1 MFMKQHRVL
10 HDKTN
15 LQASTIGIGT
25 YLGKEDDKTD
35 ALYLDAIIEAVG
47 LGCNV
52 IDTAIN
58 YRQMKSERVVG
69 RAVRN
74 LMKKHPDIREK
85 LIVAT
90 KGGFIPGDIESGE
103 EPSGFFQNRFLK
115 KGILNEEDVVKGC
128 HSLKPEFIHECVLM
142 SLKNL
147 GLEYIDIY
155 YIHNPEIQLSEL
167 SANEFY
173 HRLSKAFELLEGFVR
188 DGRIRM
194 YGTATWDGY
203 RLDAY
208 DPNRLSL
215 KRVIQAAE
223 AVTVGS
229 QHHFRIIQLPI
240 NIYMPEAAIMQNQ
253 ELHGK
258 WVTPLAA
265 AEEMELFVMSSATLL
280 QTHTLK
286 ESKLFSFQSLD
297 NVGSSAARR
306 AIQVIRSLH
315 GVTTSLVGMKTVKH
329 VQENLQLLKV
339 PKLDPE
345 DARQIIAEFA

>member
-1 MFMKQHRVL
+1 MQQSRVPQN
-10 HDKTN
+10 KTDI
-15 LQASTIGIGT
+15 QASSIGIGT
-25 YLGKEDDKTD
+25 YLGKEDDRTD
-35 ALYLDAIIEAVG
+35 ALYFDAIIEAVKQ
-47 LGCNV
+47 GCNV

-58 YRQMKSERVVG
+58 YREMKSERVV
-69 RAVRN
+69 RWAVRS
-74 LMKKHPDIREK
+74 LMQKRSNIREK
-85 LIVAT
+85 LIIAT

-103 EPSGFFQNRFLK
+103 KPAEFFQNRFVK
-115 KGILNEEDVVKGC
+115 KGILSEEDVVKGC

-142 SLKNL
+142 SLENL

-173 HRLSKAFELLEGFVR
+173 HRLSKSFEVLEGFVR

-203 RLDAY
+203 RFDAY

-223 AVTVGS
+223 TVTVGS

-240 NIYMPEAAIMQNQ
+240 NIYMPEAAIIENQ

-258 WVTPLAA
+258 WVTLLEAA
-265 AEEMELFVMSSATLL
+265 KEMGIHVVSSATLL
-280 QTHTLK
+280 QTRALK
-286 ESKLFSFQSLD
+286 ESRLFSFQALD
-297 NVGSSAARR
+297 NLGTSASCR
-306 AIQVIRSLH
+306 AIQIIRSLR
-315 GVTTSLVGMKTVKH
+315 GVTTSLVGMKTAKH
-329 VQENLQLLKV
+329 VQENLQLLRM
-339 PKLDPE
+339 PKLDTKV
-345 DARQIIAEFA
+345 AHQIIAEFA

>member
-1 MFMKQHRVL
+1 MPRSGISHDNMTL
-10 HDKTN
+10 H
-15 LQASTIGIGT
+15 ASTIGIGT
-25 YLGKEDDKTD
+25 YLGKIDDKTD
-35 ALYLDAIIEAVG
+35 ALYLDAIIEAVEQ
-47 LGCNV
+47 GCNV

-58 YRQMKSERVVG
+58 YREMKSERVVG
-69 RAVRN
+69 RAVRR
-74 LMKKHPDIREK
+74 LMEKHPEIREK

-90 KGGFIPGDIESGE
+90 KGGFIPWDIESGE
-103 EPSGFFQNRFLK
+103 KPSEVFQNRFLK
-115 KGILNEEDVVKGC
+115 KGILNEKDIVEGC
-128 HSLKPEFIHECVLM
+128 HSLKPEFIRECVLM
-142 SLKNL
+142 SLENL

-173 HRLSKAFELLEGFVR
+173 QRLSRAFGVLEGFVR

-215 KRVIQAAE
+215 HRVIQAAE
-223 AVTVGS
+223 AVTGGL

-240 NIYMPEAAIMQNQ
+240 NIYMPEAAILENQ

-258 WVTPLAA
+258 WVTLLDVAK
-265 AEEMELFVMSSATLL
+265 EMGLFVMSSATLL
-280 QTHTLK
+280 QTQALK
-286 ESKLFSFQSLD
+286 NSKLFSFLALD
-297 NVGSSAARR
+297 NLGNSTARR
-306 AIQVIRSLH
+306 AIQLVRSLR

-339 PKLDPE
+339 PKLDPDE
-345 DARQIIAEFA
+345 AKRIIGELL

>member
-1 MFMKQHRVL
+1 
-10 HDKTN
+10 
-15 LQASTIGIGT
+15 
-25 YLGKEDDKTD
+25 
-35 ALYLDAIIEAVG
+35 
-47 LGCNV
+47 
-52 IDTAIN
+52 
-58 YRQMKSERVVG
+58 
-69 RAVRN
+69 
-74 LMKKHPDIREK
+74 
-85 LIVAT
+85 
-90 KGGFIPGDIESGE
+90 
-103 EPSGFFQNRFLK
+103 
-115 KGILNEEDVVKGC
+115 
-128 HSLKPEFIHECVLM
+128 M
-142 SLKNL
+142 SLENL

-155 YIHNPEIQLSEL
+155 YIHNPEIQLTEL

-173 HRLSKAFELLEGFVR
+173 HRLSRAFEVLEGFVR

-223 AVTVGS
+223 AITVGS
-229 QHHFRIIQLPI
+229 QHHFQIIQLPI
-240 NIYMPEAAIMQNQ
+240 NIYTPEAATMQNQ

-258 WVTPLAA
+258 WVTPLEA
-265 AEEMELFVMSSATLL
+265 AEGMGIHVMSSATLL

-286 ESKLFSFQSLD
+286 ESKLFSFQTLD
-297 NVGSSAARR
+297 DLGNSAARR
-306 AIQVIRSLH
+306 AIQVIRSLQ

>member
-1 MFMKQHRVL
+1 MQQYRIS
-10 HDKTN
+10 HDKMA

-25 YLGKEDDKTD
+25 YLGKEDSKTD
-35 ALYLDAIIEAVG
+35 ALYFDAIIEAVEQ
-47 LGCNV
+47 GCNV

-58 YRQMKSERVVG
+58 YREMKSERIVG
-69 RAVRN
+69 RAVRY
-74 LMKKHPDIREK
+74 LMQKHSNIRKK
-85 LIVAT
+85 LIMAT
-90 KGGFIPGDIESGE
+90 KGGFIPGDVDSGE
-103 EPSGFFQNRFLK
+103 RPSEFFQNRFLK
-115 KGILNEEDVVKGC
+115 KGILNEEDIVQGC
-128 HSLKPEFIHECVLM
+128 HSLKPEFIRECVLA
-142 SLKNL
+142 SLENL
-147 GLEYIDIY
+147 GLEYVDIY
-155 YIHNPEIQLSEL
+155 YIHNPEIQLTEL

-173 HRLSKAFELLEGFVR
+173 HRLSKAFEVLEGFVR

-223 AVTVGS
+223 AITVGS
-229 QHHFRIIQLPI
+229 QHHFRVIQLPI
-240 NIYMPEAAIMQNQ
+240 NIYMTEAAILQNQ

-258 WVTPLAA
+258 WVTLLEA
-265 AEEMELFVMSSATLL
+265 AEGMGIYVMSSATLL

-286 ESKLFSFQSLD
+286 ENKLFSFQTLD
-297 NVGSSAARR
+297 NLGTSTARR
-306 AIQVIRSLH
+306 AIQVIRSLR

-345 DARQIIAEFA
+345 DALKIIGEFA

>member
-1 MFMKQHRVL
+1 MQQRPAL
-10 HDKTN
+10 HNKMSP
-15 LQASTIGIGT
+15 QPSTIGIGT

-35 ALYLDAIIEAVG
+35 ALYHDAIIEAVG
-47 LGCNV
+47 QGCNV

-58 YRQMKSERVVG
+58 YREMKSERVVG
-69 RAVRN
+69 KAVRN
-74 LMKKHPDIREK
+74 LMKKHPEIREK

-103 EPSGFFQNRFLK
+103 EPLEFFQNRFLK
-115 KGILNEEDVVKGC
+115 RDILNEEDIVKGC

-142 SLKNL
+142 SLENL

-155 YIHNPEIQLSEL
+155 YIHNPEMQLSEL

-173 HRLSKAFELLEGFVR
+173 HRLSKAFEVLEGFVR

-215 KRVIQAAE
+215 RRVIQAAE
-223 AVTVGS
+223 AVTVGT
-229 QHHFRIIQLPI
+229 QHYFRIIQLPI
-240 NIYMPEAAIMQNQ
+240 NIYMPEAAILQNQ
-253 ELHGK
+253 ELNGG
-258 WVTPLAA
+258 WVSLLHA
-265 AEEMELFVMSSATLL
+265 AEGMGIHVMSSATLL
-280 QTHTLK
+280 QAHTLK
-286 ESKLFSFQSLD
+286 ESKLFSFPLLD
-297 NVGSSAARR
+297 NLSNSIACRS
-306 AIQVIRSLH
+306 IQIIRSLQ

-339 PKLDPE
+339 PELNPE

>member
-1 MFMKQHRVL
+1 MQQHHIFRNTIL
-10 HDKTN
+10 Q
-15 LQASTIGIGT
+15 QASTIGIGT

-35 ALYLDAIIEAVG
+35 ALYLDAITGAIEQ
-47 LGCNV
+47 GCNV

-58 YRQMKSERVVG
+58 YRGMRSERVVG
-69 RAVRN
+69 RAVQS

-85 LIVAT
+85 LIIAT
-90 KGGFIPGDIESGE
+90 KGGFLPVDSESGE
-103 EPSGFFQNRFLK
+103 DHSEYFQNRFLK
-115 KGILNEEDVVKGC
+115 NGILNEDDIVQGC
-128 HSLKPEFIHECVLM
+128 HSLKPKFIHECVLM
-142 SLKNL
+142 SLENL

-155 YIHNPEIQLSEL
+155 YIHNPETQLTEL

-173 HRLSKAFELLEGFVR
+173 QRLSKAFEVLEGFVR
-188 DGRIRM
+188 DGRIRG

-208 DPNRLSL
+208 DQSRLSL

-240 NIYMPEAAIMQNQ
+240 NICMPEAAILQNQ

-258 WVTPLAA
+258 WVTLLEA
-265 AEEMELFVMSSATLL
+265 AEGMGIHIMSSATLL
-280 QTHTLK
+280 QTQALK
-286 ESKLFSFQSLD
+286 ESKLFSFQALD
-297 NVGSSAARR
+297 NLGNSAARR
-306 AIQVIRSLH
+306 SIQVIRSLR

-329 VQENLQLLKV
+329 VQENLQLLKM

-345 DARQIIAEFA
+345 DARQIIAKFA

>member
-1 MFMKQHRVL
+1 MQQRKAL
-10 HDKTN
+10 HDKMSPTP
-15 LQASTIGIGT
+15 STIGIGT

-35 ALYLDAIIEAVG
+35 ALYYDAMIEAVG
-47 LGCNV
+47 QGCNV

-58 YRQMKSERVVG
+58 YREMKSERVVG
-69 RAVRN
+69 KAVRN
-74 LMKKHPDIREK
+74 LMQKHPEIREK

-103 EPSGFFQNRFLK
+103 EPLEYFQNRFLK
-115 KGILNEEDVVKGC
+115 RDILNEEDIVKGC
-128 HSLKPEFIHECVLM
+128 HSLRPEFIHECVLM
-142 SLKNL
+142 SLENL

-155 YIHNPEIQLSEL
+155 YIHNPEMQLSEL

-173 HRLSKAFELLEGFVR
+173 HRLSKAFEVLEGFVR

-223 AVTVGS
+223 AVTIGS
-229 QHHFRIIQLPI
+229 QHYFRIIQLPI
-240 NIYMPEAAIMQNQ
+240 NIYMSEAAILRNQ
-253 ELHGK
+253 EFKGEWASLLH
-258 WVTPLAA
+258 A
-265 AEEMELFVMSSATLL
+265 AEGMGIHVMSIATLS
-280 QTHTLK
+280 QAHTLK
-286 ESKLFSFQSLD
+286 ESKLFSFPQLD
-297 NVGSSAARR
+297 NLSNSATCR
-306 AIQVIRSLH
+306 AIQIIRSLE
-315 GVTTSLVGMKTVKH
+315 GVTTSLVGMKTVNH

-339 PKLDPE
+339 PELNPE
-345 DARQIIAEFA
+345 DALQIIEEFA

>member
-1 MFMKQHRVL
+1 MQRSGIL
-10 HDKTN
+10 HDKIP
-15 LQASTIGIGT
+15 LEASTIGIGT
-25 YLGKEDDKTD
+25 YLGEEDDRTD
-35 ALYLDAIIEAVG
+35 ALYHDAITEAVKQ
-47 LGCNV
+47 GCNV

-58 YRQMKSERVVG
+58 YREMRSERVVG
-69 RAVRN
+69 RAVQR
-74 LMKKHPDIREK
+74 LMEKHPDIREK

-90 KGGFIPGDIESGE
+90 KGGFIPGDNESGE
-103 EPSGFFQNRFLK
+103 EPSEFFQNRLVK
-115 KGILNEEDVVKGC
+115 KGILNEDDVVQGC
-128 HSLKPEFIHECVLM
+128 HSLKPEFIHECVLV
-142 SLKNL
+142 SLENL

-155 YIHNPEIQLSEL
+155 YIHNPEIQLLEL

-173 HRLSKAFELLEGFVR
+173 HRLSKAFEVLENFVR

-208 DPNRLSL
+208 GPNRLSL

-223 AVTVGS
+223 AVTVGT

-240 NIYMPEAAIMQNQ
+240 NIYMPEAAVLENQ

-258 WVTPLAA
+258 WATILDVAK
-265 AEEMELFVMSSATLL
+265 EMELFVMSSATLL

-286 ESKLFSFQSLD
+286 ESKLFSFQALD
-297 NVGSSAARR
+297 NLGSSAARR
-306 AIQVIRSLH
+306 AIQIIRSLR
-315 GVTTSLVGMKTVKH
+315 GITTSLVGMKTVKH

-345 DARQIIAEFA
+345 EARRILGEFF

>member
-1 MFMKQHRVL
+1 MQQYHISPNEL
-10 HDKTN
+10 N

-25 YLGKEDDKTD
+25 YLGKEDSKTD
-35 ALYLDAIIEAVG
+35 ALYFDAIIEAVEQ
-47 LGCNV
+47 GCNV

-58 YRQMKSERVVG
+58 YREMKSERIVG
-69 RAVRN
+69 RAVRY
-74 LMKKHPDIREK
+74 LMQKHSNIRKK

-90 KGGFIPGDIESGE
+90 KGGFIPGDADAGE
-103 EPSGFFQNRFLK
+103 KPSEFFQTHFSE
-115 KGILNEEDVVKGC
+115 KGILNEEDVIQGC

-173 HRLSKAFELLEGFVR
+173 HRLSRSFEVLEELVR
-188 DGRIRM
+188 AGRIRM

-208 DPNRLSL
+208 DSNRLSL

-229 QHHFRIIQLPI
+229 QHHFRVIQLPI
-240 NIYMPEAAIMQNQ
+240 NIYMPEAATMQNQ

-258 WVTPLAA
+258 WVTLLEA
-265 AEEMELFVMSSATLL
+265 AEGMGIHVMSSATLL
-280 QTHTLK
+280 QTHALK
-286 ESKLFSFQSLD
+286 DSKLFSFHALD
-297 NVGSSAARR
+297 NLDTSAARR
-306 AIQVIRSLH
+306 AIQVIRSLR
-315 GVTTSLVGMKTVKH
+315 GITTSLVGMKTVKH

-339 PKLDPE
+339 PKLDTE
-345 DARQIIAEFA
+345 DALKIIGEFT